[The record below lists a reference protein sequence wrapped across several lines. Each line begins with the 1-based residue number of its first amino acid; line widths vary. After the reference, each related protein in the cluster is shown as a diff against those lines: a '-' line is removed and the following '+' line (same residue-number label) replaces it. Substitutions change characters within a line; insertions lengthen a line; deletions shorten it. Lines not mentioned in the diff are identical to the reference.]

1 MLWLTVAMGLNYY
14 NPDPLPLVTVETD
27 SGALRGDLITATD
40 SAWYVATG
48 KDRFRGIPVS
58 RVESSK
64 LKSRDDP
71 DSPTLYEL
79 IFD

>member
-14 NPDPLPLVTVETD
+14 NPDPLPLLSVETD
-27 SGALRGDLITATD
+27 SGTVRGELITSTD